1 MVKIITHFKNLQLKL
16 KKKLEIIYAVVLL
29 INKHACV
36 EFFLKERNN
45 CLNEHICI
53 S

>member
-1 MVKIITHFKNLQLKL
+1 M
-16 KKKLEIIYAVVLL
+16 EIIYAAVLL
-29 INKHACV
+29 INEHAYV